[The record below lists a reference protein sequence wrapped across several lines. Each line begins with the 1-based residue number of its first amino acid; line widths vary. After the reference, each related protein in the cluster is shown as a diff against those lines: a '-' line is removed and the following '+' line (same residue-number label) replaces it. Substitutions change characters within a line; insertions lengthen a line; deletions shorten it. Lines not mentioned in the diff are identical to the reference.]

1 MANIDRAFID
11 QVLASTDIVELI
23 KEKVTLSKNGTN
35 YKGLCPFHNEKTP
48 SFNVS
53 SNKQF
58 YHCFGCGAS
67 GDAIKFLTEHDHLT
81 FIEALSKLAQAANIE
96 MPDSTKKNDKT
107 YNLFISNKKAA
118 DFYRKTL
125 KVSKDANDYLSK
137 RDISENMIEIFQIG
151 LARDRWDDLTKM
163 FAKEKL
169 VDNALEAGLLIKAN
183 NKVYDRFR
191 NRIMFPI
198 RNSTGNIVGFG
209 GRVFNKQDGAKYLNS
224 PETKL
229 FHKSYELYGL
239 YESKKN
245 INQEDNVL
253 IVEGYTDVIG
263 LHNSGIKNC
272 VATLGTAFTKFHF
285 KKIIRYTKNIIFCF
299 DGDSAGKS
307 AAWKAINNC
316 LPELKD
322 DVQLSLIF
330 LPEGTDPD
338 TFVKQKKDEFLTSI
352 ENAIPMSQFIIQSL
366 RTDLDI
372 SSVEGRTAFLLN
384 AKKIIDQMPEITYTN
399 ILKEEFEK
407 IGGNTINTLKKNN
420 VSKSQNEEKESN
432 IQADSFDIKEL
443 ALVNILLE
451 YPNLLDDDTY
461 ARYITN
467 NELTNIYDSA
477 VKEKSINPNFKAA
490 HIVNRFEGSHI
501 IHNIMTMKSNEK
513 SEDSARLTINE
524 ITSQL
529 EKNSN
534 EKTYFDLLNRYSNGD
549 NLSDDEREF
558 IKNFKK

>member
-23 KEKVTLSKNGTN
+23 KEKVALSKNGAN

-96 MPDSTKKNDKT
+96 MPDSTKKNDTT

-118 DFYRKTL
+118 DFYNKTL
-125 KVSKDANDYLSK
+125 KSTNDANAYLSK
-137 RDISENMIEIFQIG
+137 RDINQTMIETFQIG
-151 LARDRWDDLTKM
+151 LANDSWDDLTKI
-163 FAKEKL
+163 FIKDKIIE
-169 VDNALEAGLLIKAN
+169 NALEAGLLIKSN
-183 NKVYDRFR
+183 NKIYDRFR

-198 RNSTGNIVGFG
+198 RNSTGNIIGFG
-209 GRVFNKQDGAKYLNS
+209 GRIFNQQDGAKYLNS

-239 YESKKN
+239 YESKKS
-245 INQEDNVL
+245 ISQEDKVL

-285 KKIIRYTKNIIFCF
+285 KKIIRYTNNITFCF
-299 DGDSAGKS
+299 DGDVAGKS

-322 DVQLSLIF
+322 GVQLSLIF
-330 LPEGTDPD
+330 LPEGSDPD
-338 TFVKQKKDEFLTSI
+338 TFVKEEKDEFLNLI
-352 ENAIPMSQFIIQSL
+352 NNAMPLSQFIIQSL
-366 RTDLDI
+366 KSNLDI
-372 SSVEGRTAFLLN
+372 NSVEGRTSFLIN
-384 AKKIIDQMPEITYTN
+384 AKKIIDEMPDITYTT
-399 ILKEEFEK
+399 ILKKEFEN
-407 IGGNTINTLKKNN
+407 IGGNTIRKDIPPKVEAVN
-420 VSKSQNEEKESN
+420 KESS
-432 IQADSFDIKEL
+432 IQKDHFDIKEL
-443 ALVNILLE
+443 TLINILLE
-451 YPNLLDDDTY
+451 YPSLLEDSTY
-461 ARYITN
+461 AKYITN
-467 NELTNIYDSA
+467 SVLIDIYESA
-477 VKEKSINPNFKAA
+477 LKEKKMNQNFKAA
-490 HIVNRFEGSHI
+490 HIINRYTDDHI
-501 IHNIMTMKSNEK
+501 IHKIMTMESNEK

-524 ITSQL
+524 IASQL

-534 EKTYFDLLNRYSNGD
+534 EDIYFDLLNRYSNGD
-549 NLSDDEREF
+549 KLSDDERQF

>member
-23 KEKVTLSKNGTN
+23 KEKVALSKNGTN

-96 MPDSTKKNDKT
+96 MPDSTKKNDTT

-118 DFYRKTL
+118 DFYNKTL
-125 KVSKDANDYLSK
+125 KSNGDANAYLSK
-137 RDISENMIEIFQIG
+137 RDINQTMIETFQIG
-151 LARDRWDDLTKM
+151 LANDSWDDLTKI
-163 FAKEKL
+163 FTKDKIIE
-169 VDNALEAGLLIKAN
+169 NALEAGLLIKSN
-183 NKVYDRFR
+183 NKIYDRFR

-198 RNSTGNIVGFG
+198 RNSTGNIIGFG
-209 GRVFNKQDGAKYLNS
+209 GRIFNQQDGAKYLNS

-245 INQEDNVL
+245 INQEDKVL

-285 KKIIRYTKNIIFCF
+285 KKILRYTNNITFCF
-299 DGDSAGKS
+299 DGDVAGKS

-330 LPEGTDPD
+330 LPEGADPD
-338 TFVKQKKDEFLTSI
+338 TFVKEEKDAFLNLI
-352 ENAIPMSQFIIQSL
+352 KNATPLSQFIIQSL
-366 RTDLDI
+366 KANLNI
-372 SSVEGRTAFLLN
+372 SSVEGRTAFLIN
-384 AKKIIDQMPEITYTN
+384 AKKIIDQMPDITYTT
-399 ILKEEFEK
+399 ILKNEFEN
-407 IGGNTINTLKKNN
+407 IGGSAINKNIASRVEIAN
-420 VSKSQNEEKESN
+420 KESS
-432 IQADSFDIKEL
+432 IQTDGFDIKEL
-443 ALVNILLE
+443 TIINILLE
-451 YPNLLDDDTY
+451 YPNLLKDSTY
-461 ARYITN
+461 AKHITN
-467 NELTNIYDSA
+467 NILKDIYESA
-477 VKEKSINPNFKAA
+477 LQENKINPNFKAA
-490 HIVNRFEGSHI
+490 HIINQYADDHI
-501 IHNIMTMKSNEK
+501 IHEIMTMESNEQ
-513 SEDSARLTINE
+513 SEDSARSTINK
-524 ITSQL
+524 IVNQL

-534 EKTYFDLLNRYSNGD
+534 ENIYFDLLNRYSNGD
-549 NLSDDEREF
+549 QLSDSEREF

>member
-23 KEKVTLSKNGTN
+23 KEKVALSKNGAN

-81 FIEALSKLAQAANIE
+81 FIEALSRLAQAANIE
-96 MPDSTKKNDKT
+96 MPDSTKKNDTT

-118 DFYRKTL
+118 DFYNKTL
-125 KVSKDANDYLSK
+125 KSNNDANAYLSK
-137 RDISENMIEIFQIG
+137 RDINQTMIETFQIG
-151 LARDRWDDLTKM
+151 LANDSWDNLTKI
-163 FAKEKL
+163 FTKDKIIE
-169 VDNALEAGLLIKAN
+169 NALEAGLLIKSN
-183 NKVYDRFR
+183 DKIYDRFR

-198 RNSTGNIVGFG
+198 RNSTGNIIGFG
-209 GRVFNKQDGAKYLNS
+209 GRIFNQQDGAKYLNS

-239 YESKKN
+239 YESKKS
-245 INQEDNVL
+245 ISQEDKVL

-285 KKIIRYTKNIIFCF
+285 KKIIRYTNNITFCF
-299 DGDSAGKS
+299 DGDVAGKS

-322 DVQLSLIF
+322 GVQLSLIF

-338 TFVKQKKDEFLTSI
+338 TFVKEEKDEFLNLI
-352 ENAIPMSQFIIQSL
+352 NNAMPLSQFIIQSL
-366 RTDLDI
+366 KSNLDI
-372 SSVEGRTAFLLN
+372 NSVEGRTAFLIN
-384 AKKIIDQMPEITYTN
+384 AKKIIDEMPDITYTT
-399 ILKEEFEK
+399 ILKKEFEN
-407 IGGNTINTLKKNN
+407 IGGNTIRKDIAPKVEAVN
-420 VSKSQNEEKESN
+420 KESS
-432 IQADSFDIKEL
+432 IKKDHFDIKEL
-443 ALVNILLE
+443 TLINILLE
-451 YPNLLDDDTY
+451 YPSLLEDRTY
-461 ARYITN
+461 AKYIN
-467 NELTNIYDSA
+467 NSVLKDIYESA
-477 VKEKSINPNFKAA
+477 LKEKKMNQNFKAA
-490 HIVNRFEGSHI
+490 HIINRYTDDHI
-501 IHNIMTMKSNEK
+501 IHKIMAMESNEK
-513 SEDSARLTINE
+513 SEDSARLTVNE
-524 ITSQL
+524 IASQL

-534 EKTYFDLLNRYSNGD
+534 EDIYFDLLNRYSNGD
-549 NLSDDEREF
+549 KLSDDERQF

>member
-23 KEKVTLSKNGTN
+23 KEKVALSKNGTN

-96 MPDSTKKNDKT
+96 MPDSTKKNDTT

-118 DFYRKTL
+118 DFYNKTL
-125 KVSKDANDYLSK
+125 KSNNDANAYLSK
-137 RDISENMIEIFQIG
+137 RDINQTMIETFQIG
-151 LARDRWDDLTKM
+151 LANDSWDDLTKI
-163 FAKEKL
+163 FTKDKIIE
-169 VDNALEAGLLIKAN
+169 NALEAGLLIKSN
-183 NKVYDRFR
+183 NKIYDRFR

-198 RNSTGNIVGFG
+198 RNSTGNIIGFG
-209 GRVFNKQDGAKYLNS
+209 GRIFNQQDGAKYLNS

-239 YESKKN
+239 YESKKS
-245 INQEDNVL
+245 ISQEDKVL

-285 KKIIRYTKNIIFCF
+285 KKIIRYTNNITFCF
-299 DGDSAGKS
+299 DGDVAGKS

-322 DVQLSLIF
+322 GVQLSLIF
-330 LPEGTDPD
+330 LPEGSDPD
-338 TFVKQKKDEFLTSI
+338 TFVKEEKDEFLNLI
-352 ENAIPMSQFIIQSL
+352 NNAMPLSQFIIQSL
-366 RTDLDI
+366 KSNLDI
-372 SSVEGRTAFLLN
+372 NSVEGRTAFLIN
-384 AKKIIDQMPEITYTN
+384 AKKIIDEMPDITYTT
-399 ILKEEFEK
+399 ILKKEFEN
-407 IGGNTINTLKKNN
+407 IGGNTIRKDIAPKVEAVN
-420 VSKSQNEEKESN
+420 KESS
-432 IQADSFDIKEL
+432 IQKDHFDIKEL
-443 ALVNILLE
+443 TLINILLE
-451 YPNLLDDDTY
+451 YPSLLEDSTY
-461 ARYITN
+461 AKYITN
-467 NELTNIYDSA
+467 SVLIDIYESA
-477 VKEKSINPNFKAA
+477 LKEKKMNQNFKAA
-490 HIVNRFEGSHI
+490 HIINRYTDDHI
-501 IHNIMTMKSNEK
+501 IHKIMTMESNEK

-524 ITSQL
+524 IASQL

-534 EKTYFDLLNRYSNGD
+534 EDIYFDLLNRYSNGD
-549 NLSDDEREF
+549 KLSDDERQF

>member
-23 KEKVTLSKNGTN
+23 KEKVALSKNGAN

-96 MPDSTKKNDKT
+96 MPDSTKKNDTT

-118 DFYRKTL
+118 DFYNKTL
-125 KVSKDANDYLSK
+125 KSNNDANAYLSK
-137 RDISENMIEIFQIG
+137 RDINQTMIETFQIG
-151 LARDRWDDLTKM
+151 LANDSWDDLTKI
-163 FAKEKL
+163 FTKDKVIE
-169 VDNALEAGLLIKAN
+169 NALEAGLLIKSN
-183 NKVYDRFR
+183 NKIYDRFR

-198 RNSTGNIVGFG
+198 RNSTGNIIGFG
-209 GRVFNKQDGAKYLNS
+209 GRIFNQQDGAKYLNS

-239 YESKKN
+239 YESKKS
-245 INQEDNVL
+245 ISQEDKVL

-285 KKIIRYTKNIIFCF
+285 KKIIRYTNNITFCF
-299 DGDSAGKS
+299 DGDVAGKS

-322 DVQLSLIF
+322 GVQLSLIF
-330 LPEGTDPD
+330 LPEGSDPD
-338 TFVKQKKDEFLTSI
+338 TFVKEEKDEFLNLI
-352 ENAIPMSQFIIQSL
+352 NNAMPLSQFIIQSL
-366 RTDLDI
+366 KSNLDI
-372 SSVEGRTAFLLN
+372 NSVEGRTAFLIN
-384 AKKIIDQMPEITYTN
+384 AKKIIDEMPDITYTT
-399 ILKEEFEK
+399 ILKKELEN
-407 IGGNTINTLKKNN
+407 IGGNTIRKNLAPKIEVVN
-420 VSKSQNEEKESN
+420 KESS
-432 IQADSFDIKEL
+432 IQKDHFDIKEL
-443 ALVNILLE
+443 TLINILLE
-451 YPNLLDDDTY
+451 YPSLLEDRTY
-461 ARYITN
+461 AKYIN
-467 NELTNIYDSA
+467 NSVLKDIYESA
-477 VKEKSINPNFKAA
+477 LKEKKMNQNFKAA
-490 HIVNRFEGSHI
+490 HIINRYTDDHI
-501 IHNIMTMKSNEK
+501 IHKIMTMESNEK

-524 ITSQL
+524 IASQL

-534 EKTYFDLLNRYSNGD
+534 EDIYFDLLNRYSNGD
-549 NLSDDEREF
+549 KLSDDERQF

>member
-23 KEKVTLSKNGTN
+23 KEKVALSKNGTN

-96 MPDSTKKNDKT
+96 MPDSTKKNDTT

-118 DFYRKTL
+118 DFYSKTL
-125 KVSKDANDYLSK
+125 KSNNDANAYLSK
-137 RDISENMIEIFQIG
+137 RDINQTMIETFQIG
-151 LARDRWDDLTKM
+151 LANDSWDDLTKI
-163 FAKEKL
+163 FTKDKVIE
-169 VDNALEAGLLIKAN
+169 NALEAGLLIKSN
-183 NKVYDRFR
+183 NKIYDRFR

-198 RNSTGNIVGFG
+198 RNSTGNIIGFG
-209 GRVFNKQDGAKYLNS
+209 GRIFNQQDGAKYLNS

-239 YESKKN
+239 YESKKS
-245 INQEDNVL
+245 ISQEDKVL

-285 KKIIRYTKNIIFCF
+285 KKIIRYTNNITFCF
-299 DGDSAGKS
+299 DGDVAGKS

-322 DVQLSLIF
+322 GVQLSLIF
-330 LPEGTDPD
+330 LPEGSDPD
-338 TFVKQKKDEFLTSI
+338 TFVKEEKDEFLNLI
-352 ENAIPMSQFIIQSL
+352 NNAIPLSQFIIQSL
-366 RTDLDI
+366 KSNLDI
-372 SSVEGRTAFLLN
+372 NSVEGRTAFLIN
-384 AKKIIDQMPEITYTN
+384 AKKIIDEMPDITYTT
-399 ILKEEFEK
+399 ILKKEFEN
-407 IGGNTINTLKKNN
+407 IGGNTIRKNIAPKVKAVN
-420 VSKSQNEEKESN
+420 KESS
-432 IQADSFDIKEL
+432 IQKDHFDIKEL
-443 ALVNILLE
+443 TLINILLE
-451 YPNLLDDDTY
+451 YPSLLEDGTY
-461 ARYITN
+461 AKYITN
-467 NELTNIYDSA
+467 SELVDIYESA
-477 VKEKSINPNFKAA
+477 LKEKKMNQNFKAA
-490 HIVNRFEGSHI
+490 HIINRYTDDHI
-501 IHNIMTMKSNEK
+501 IHKIMTMESNEK

-524 ITSQL
+524 IASQL

-534 EKTYFDLLNRYSNGD
+534 EDIYFDLLNRYSNGD
-549 NLSDDEREF
+549 KLSDDERQF

>member
-23 KEKVTLSKNGTN
+23 KEKVALSKNGAN

-96 MPDSTKKNDKT
+96 MPDSTKKNDTT

-118 DFYRKTL
+118 DFYNKTL
-125 KVSKDANDYLSK
+125 KSNNDANAYLSK
-137 RDISENMIEIFQIG
+137 RDINQTMIETFQIG
-151 LARDRWDDLTKM
+151 LANDSWDDLTKI
-163 FAKEKL
+163 FTKDKVIE
-169 VDNALEAGLLIKAN
+169 NALEAGLLIKSN
-183 NKVYDRFR
+183 NKIYDRFR

-198 RNSTGNIVGFG
+198 RNSTGNIIGFG
-209 GRVFNKQDGAKYLNS
+209 GRIFNQQDGAKYLNS

-239 YESKKN
+239 YESKKS
-245 INQEDNVL
+245 ISQEDKVL

-285 KKIIRYTKNIIFCF
+285 KKIIRYTNNITFCF
-299 DGDSAGKS
+299 DGDVAGKS

-322 DVQLSLIF
+322 GVQLSLIF
-330 LPEGTDPD
+330 LPEGSDPD
-338 TFVKQKKDEFLTSI
+338 TFVKEEKDEFLNLI
-352 ENAIPMSQFIIQSL
+352 NNAMPLSQFIIQSL
-366 RTDLDI
+366 KSNLDI
-372 SSVEGRTAFLLN
+372 NSVEGRTAFLIN
-384 AKKIIDQMPEITYTN
+384 AKKIIDEMPDITYTT
-399 ILKEEFEK
+399 ILKKEFEN
-407 IGGNTINTLKKNN
+407 IGGNTIRKDIAPKVEAVN
-420 VSKSQNEEKESN
+420 KESG
-432 IQADSFDIKEL
+432 IQKDHFDIKEL
-443 ALVNILLE
+443 TLINILLE
-451 YPNLLDDDTY
+451 YPSLLEDRTY
-461 ARYITN
+461 AKYITN
-467 NELTNIYDSA
+467 SVLKDIYESA
-477 VKEKSINPNFKAA
+477 LKEKKINQNFKAA
-490 HIVNRFEGSHI
+490 HIINRYTDDHI
-501 IHNIMTMKSNEK
+501 IHKIMTMESNEK

-524 ITSQL
+524 IASQL

-534 EKTYFDLLNRYSNGD
+534 EDIYFDLLNRYSNGD
-549 NLSDDEREF
+549 RLSDDERQF

>member
-23 KEKVTLSKNGTN
+23 KEKVALSKNGAN

-96 MPDSTKKNDKT
+96 MPDSTKKNDIT

-118 DFYRKTL
+118 DFYNKTL
-125 KVSKDANDYLSK
+125 KSNNDANTYLSK
-137 RDISENMIEIFQIG
+137 RDINQTMIETFQIG
-151 LARDRWDDLTKM
+151 LANDSWDDLTKI
-163 FAKEKL
+163 FTKDKVIE
-169 VDNALEAGLLIKAN
+169 NALEAGLLIKSN
-183 NKVYDRFR
+183 NKIYDRFR

-198 RNSTGNIVGFG
+198 RNSTGNIIGFG
-209 GRVFNKQDGAKYLNS
+209 GRIFNQQDGAKYLNS

-239 YESKKN
+239 YESKKS
-245 INQEDNVL
+245 ISQEDKVL

-285 KKIIRYTKNIIFCF
+285 KKIIRYTNNITFCF
-299 DGDSAGKS
+299 DGDVAGKS

-322 DVQLSLIF
+322 GVQLSLIF
-330 LPEGTDPD
+330 LPEGSDPD
-338 TFVKQKKDEFLTSI
+338 TFVKEEKDEFLNLI
-352 ENAIPMSQFIIQSL
+352 NNAMPLSQFIIQSL
-366 RTDLDI
+366 KSNLDI
-372 SSVEGRTAFLLN
+372 NSVEGRTAFLIN
-384 AKKIIDQMPEITYTN
+384 AKKIIDEMPDITYTT
-399 ILKEEFEK
+399 ILKKEFEN
-407 IGGNTINTLKKNN
+407 IGGNTIRKDIAPKVEAVN
-420 VSKSQNEEKESN
+420 KESS
-432 IQADSFDIKEL
+432 IKKDHFDIKEL
-443 ALVNILLE
+443 TLINILLE
-451 YPNLLDDDTY
+451 YPSLLEDRTY
-461 ARYITN
+461 AKYIN
-467 NELTNIYDSA
+467 NSVLKDIYESA
-477 VKEKSINPNFKAA
+477 LKEKKMNQNFKAA
-490 HIVNRFEGSHI
+490 HIINRYTDDHI
-501 IHNIMTMKSNEK
+501 IHKIMTMESNEK

-524 ITSQL
+524 IASQL

-534 EKTYFDLLNRYSNGD
+534 EDIYFDLLNRYSNGD
-549 NLSDDEREF
+549 RLSDDERQF

>member
-23 KEKVTLSKNGTN
+23 KEKVALSKNGTN

-96 MPDSTKKNDKT
+96 MPDSTKKNDTT

-118 DFYRKTL
+118 DFYNKTL
-125 KVSKDANDYLSK
+125 KSNNDANAYLSK
-137 RDISENMIEIFQIG
+137 RDINQTMIETFQIG
-151 LARDRWDDLTKM
+151 LANDSWDDLTKI
-163 FAKEKL
+163 FTKDKVIE
-169 VDNALEAGLLIKAN
+169 NALEAGLLIKSN
-183 NKVYDRFR
+183 NKIYDRFR

-198 RNSTGNIVGFG
+198 RNSTGNIIGFG
-209 GRVFNKQDGAKYLNS
+209 GRIFNQQDGAKYLNS

-239 YESKKN
+239 YESKKS
-245 INQEDNVL
+245 ISQEDKVL

-285 KKIIRYTKNIIFCF
+285 KKIIRYTNNITFCF
-299 DGDSAGKS
+299 DGDVAGKS

-322 DVQLSLIF
+322 GVQLSLIF

-338 TFVKQKKDEFLTSI
+338 TFVKEEKDEFLNLI
-352 ENAIPMSQFIIQSL
+352 NNAMPLSQFIIQSL
-366 RTDLDI
+366 KSNLDI
-372 SSVEGRTAFLLN
+372 NSVEGRTAFLIN
-384 AKKIIDQMPEITYTN
+384 AKKIIDEMPDITYTT
-399 ILKEEFEK
+399 ILKKEFEN
-407 IGGNTINTLKKNN
+407 IGGNTIRKDIAPKVEAVN
-420 VSKSQNEEKESN
+420 KESS
-432 IQADSFDIKEL
+432 IQKDHFDIKEL
-443 ALVNILLE
+443 TLINILLE
-451 YPNLLDDDTY
+451 YPSLLEDSTY
-461 ARYITN
+461 AKYITN
-467 NELTNIYDSA
+467 SVLIDIYESA
-477 VKEKSINPNFKAA
+477 LKEKKMNQNFKAA
-490 HIVNRFEGSHI
+490 HIINRYTDDHI
-501 IHNIMTMKSNEK
+501 IHKIMTMESNEK

-524 ITSQL
+524 IASQL

-534 EKTYFDLLNRYSNGD
+534 EDIYFDLLNRYSNGD
-549 NLSDDEREF
+549 KLSDDERQF

>member
-1 MANIDRAFID
+1 MANIDRVFID

-23 KEKVTLSKNGTN
+23 KEKVALSKNGAN

-96 MPDSTKKNDKT
+96 MPDSTKKNDTT

-118 DFYRKTL
+118 DFYNKTL
-125 KVSKDANDYLSK
+125 KLNNVANAYLSK
-137 RDISENMIEIFQIG
+137 RDINQTMIETFQIG
-151 LARDRWDDLTKM
+151 LANDSWDDLTKI
-163 FAKEKL
+163 FTKDKVIE
-169 VDNALEAGLLIKAN
+169 NALEAGLLIKSN
-183 NKVYDRFR
+183 NKIYDRFR

-198 RNSTGNIVGFG
+198 RNSTGNIIGFG
-209 GRVFNKQDGAKYLNS
+209 GRIFNQQDGAKYLNS

-239 YESKKN
+239 YESKKS
-245 INQEDNVL
+245 ISQEDKVL

-285 KKIIRYTKNIIFCF
+285 KKIVRYTNNITFCF
-299 DGDSAGKS
+299 DGDVAGKS

-322 DVQLSLIF
+322 GVQLSLIF
-330 LPEGTDPD
+330 LPEGSDPD
-338 TFVKQKKDEFLTSI
+338 TFVKEEKDEFLNLI
-352 ENAIPMSQFIIQSL
+352 NNAMPLSQFIIQSL
-366 RTDLDI
+366 KSNLDI
-372 SSVEGRTAFLLN
+372 NSVEGRTAFLIN
-384 AKKIIDQMPEITYTN
+384 AKKIIDEMPDITYTT
-399 ILKEEFEK
+399 ILKKEFEN
-407 IGGNTINTLKKNN
+407 IGGNTIRKDIAPKVEAVN
-420 VSKSQNEEKESN
+420 KESG
-432 IQADSFDIKEL
+432 IQKDHFDIKEL
-443 ALVNILLE
+443 TLINILLE
-451 YPNLLDDDTY
+451 YPSLLEDRTY
-461 ARYITN
+461 AKYITN
-467 NELTNIYDSA
+467 SVLKDIYESA
-477 VKEKSINPNFKAA
+477 LKEKKINQNFKAA
-490 HIVNRFEGSHI
+490 HIINRYTDDHI
-501 IHNIMTMKSNEK
+501 IHKIMTMESNEK

-524 ITSQL
+524 IASQL

-534 EKTYFDLLNRYSNGD
+534 EDIYFDLLNRYSNGD
-549 NLSDDEREF
+549 KLSDDERQF

>member
-23 KEKVTLSKNGTN
+23 KEKVALSKNGAN

-81 FIEALSKLAQAANIE
+81 FIEALSRLAQAANIE
-96 MPDSTKKNDKT
+96 MPDSTKKNDTT

-118 DFYRKTL
+118 DFYNKTL
-125 KVSKDANDYLSK
+125 KLNNVANAYLSK
-137 RDISENMIEIFQIG
+137 RDINQTMIETFQIG
-151 LARDRWDDLTKM
+151 LANDSWDDLTKI
-163 FAKEKL
+163 FTKDKVIE
-169 VDNALEAGLLIKAN
+169 NALEAGLLIKSN
-183 NKVYDRFR
+183 NKIYDRFR

-198 RNSTGNIVGFG
+198 RNSTGNIIGFG
-209 GRVFNKQDGAKYLNS
+209 GRIFNQQDGAKYLNS

-239 YESKKN
+239 YESKKS
-245 INQEDNVL
+245 ISQEDKVL

-285 KKIIRYTKNIIFCF
+285 TKIMRYTNNITFCF
-299 DGDSAGKS
+299 DGDVAGKS

-322 DVQLSLIF
+322 GVQLSLIF
-330 LPEGTDPD
+330 LPEGSDPD
-338 TFVKQKKDEFLTSI
+338 TFVKEEKDEFLNLI
-352 ENAIPMSQFIIQSL
+352 NNAMPLSQFIIQSL
-366 RTDLDI
+366 KSNLDI
-372 SSVEGRTAFLLN
+372 NSVEGRTAFLIN
-384 AKKIIDQMPEITYTN
+384 AKKIIDEMPDITYTT
-399 ILKEEFEK
+399 ILKKEFEN
-407 IGGNTINTLKKNN
+407 IGGNTIRKDIAPKVEAVN
-420 VSKSQNEEKESN
+420 KESG
-432 IQADSFDIKEL
+432 IQKDHFDIKEL
-443 ALVNILLE
+443 TLINILLE
-451 YPNLLDDDTY
+451 YPSLLEDRTY
-461 ARYITN
+461 AKYITN
-467 NELTNIYDSA
+467 SVLKDIYESA
-477 VKEKSINPNFKAA
+477 LKEKKINQNFKAA
-490 HIVNRFEGSHI
+490 HIINRYTDDHI
-501 IHNIMTMKSNEK
+501 IHKIMTMESNEK

-524 ITSQL
+524 IASQL

-534 EKTYFDLLNRYSNGD
+534 EDIYFDLLNRYSNGD
-549 NLSDDEREF
+549 KLSDDERQF

>member
-23 KEKVTLSKNGTN
+23 KEKVALSKNGAN

-96 MPDSTKKNDKT
+96 MPDSTKKNDTT

-118 DFYRKTL
+118 DFYNKTL
-125 KVSKDANDYLSK
+125 KSNNDANAYLSK
-137 RDISENMIEIFQIG
+137 RDINQTMIETFQIG
-151 LARDRWDDLTKM
+151 LANDSWDDLTKI
-163 FAKEKL
+163 FTKDKVIE
-169 VDNALEAGLLIKAN
+169 NALEAGLLIKSN
-183 NKVYDRFR
+183 NKIYDRFR

-198 RNSTGNIVGFG
+198 RNSTGNIIGFG
-209 GRVFNKQDGAKYLNS
+209 GRIFNQQDGAKYLNS

-239 YESKKN
+239 YESKKS
-245 INQEDNVL
+245 ISQEDKVL

-285 KKIIRYTKNIIFCF
+285 KKIIRYTNNITFCF
-299 DGDSAGKS
+299 DGDVAGKS

-322 DVQLSLIF
+322 GVQLSLIF
-330 LPEGTDPD
+330 LPEGSDPD
-338 TFVKQKKDEFLTSI
+338 TFVKEEKDEFLNLI
-352 ENAIPMSQFIIQSL
+352 NNAMPLSQFIIQSL
-366 RTDLDI
+366 KSNLDI
-372 SSVEGRTAFLLN
+372 NSVEGRTAFLIN
-384 AKKIIDQMPEITYTN
+384 AKKIIDEMPDITYTT
-399 ILKEEFEK
+399 ILKKEFEN
-407 IGGNTINTLKKNN
+407 IGGNTIRKDIAPKVEAVN
-420 VSKSQNEEKESN
+420 KESS
-432 IQADSFDIKEL
+432 IQKDHFDIKEL
-443 ALVNILLE
+443 TLINILLE
-451 YPNLLDDDTY
+451 YPSLLEDRTY
-461 ARYITN
+461 AKYITN
-467 NELTNIYDSA
+467 SVLKDIYESA
-477 VKEKSINPNFKAA
+477 LKEKKMNQNFKAA
-490 HIVNRFEGSHI
+490 HIINRYTDDHI
-501 IHNIMTMKSNEK
+501 IHKIMAMESNEK
-513 SEDSARLTINE
+513 SEDSARLTVNE
-524 ITSQL
+524 IASQL

-534 EKTYFDLLNRYSNGD
+534 EDIYFDLLNRYSNGD
-549 NLSDDEREF
+549 KLSDDERQF

>member
-23 KEKVTLSKNGTN
+23 KEKVALSKNGAN

-96 MPDSTKKNDKT
+96 MPDSTKKNDTT

-118 DFYRKTL
+118 DFYNKTL
-125 KVSKDANDYLSK
+125 KLNNVANAYLSK
-137 RDISENMIEIFQIG
+137 RDINQTMIETFQIG
-151 LARDRWDDLTKM
+151 LANDSWDDLTKI
-163 FAKEKL
+163 FTKDEIIE
-169 VDNALEAGLLIKAN
+169 NALEAGLLIKSN
-183 NKVYDRFR
+183 NKIYDRFR

-198 RNSTGNIVGFG
+198 RNSTGNIIGFG
-209 GRVFNKQDGAKYLNS
+209 GRIFNQQDGAKYLNS

-239 YESKKN
+239 YESKKS
-245 INQEDNVL
+245 ISQEDKVL

-285 KKIIRYTKNIIFCF
+285 KKIVRYTNNITFCF
-299 DGDSAGKS
+299 DGDVAGKS

-322 DVQLSLIF
+322 GVQLSLIF
-330 LPEGTDPD
+330 LPEGSDPD
-338 TFVKQKKDEFLTSI
+338 TFVKEEKDEFLNLI
-352 ENAIPMSQFIIQSL
+352 NNAMPLSQFIIQSL
-366 RTDLDI
+366 KSNLDI
-372 SSVEGRTAFLLN
+372 NSVEGRTAFLIN
-384 AKKIIDQMPEITYTN
+384 AKKIIDEMPDITYTT
-399 ILKEEFEK
+399 ILKKEFEN
-407 IGGNTINTLKKNN
+407 IGGNTIRKDIAPKVEAVN
-420 VSKSQNEEKESN
+420 KESSF
-432 IQADSFDIKEL
+432 QKDHFDIKEL
-443 ALVNILLE
+443 TLINILLE
-451 YPNLLDDDTY
+451 YPSLLEDSTY
-461 ARYITN
+461 AKYITN
-467 NELTNIYDSA
+467 SVLIDIYESA
-477 VKEKSINPNFKAA
+477 LKEKKMNQNFKAA
-490 HIVNRFEGSHI
+490 HIINRYTDDHI
-501 IHNIMTMKSNEK
+501 IHKIMTMESNEK

-524 ITSQL
+524 IASQL

-534 EKTYFDLLNRYSNGD
+534 EDIYFDLLNRYSNGD
-549 NLSDDEREF
+549 KLSDDERQF

>member
-23 KEKVTLSKNGTN
+23 KEKVALSKNGTN

-96 MPDSTKKNDKT
+96 MPDSTKKNDTT

-118 DFYRKTL
+118 DFYNKTL
-125 KVSKDANDYLSK
+125 KSNNDANAYLSK
-137 RDISENMIEIFQIG
+137 RDINQTMIETFQIG
-151 LARDRWDDLTKM
+151 LANDSWDDLTKI
-163 FAKEKL
+163 FTKDKVIE
-169 VDNALEAGLLIKAN
+169 NALEAGLLIKSN
-183 NKVYDRFR
+183 NKIYDRFR

-198 RNSTGNIVGFG
+198 RNSTGNIIGFG
-209 GRVFNKQDGAKYLNS
+209 GRIFNQQDGAKYLNS

-239 YESKKN
+239 YESKKS
-245 INQEDNVL
+245 ISQEDKVL

-285 KKIIRYTKNIIFCF
+285 KKIIRYTNNITFCF
-299 DGDSAGKS
+299 DGDVAGKS

-322 DVQLSLIF
+322 GVQLSLIF
-330 LPEGTDPD
+330 LPEGSDPD
-338 TFVKQKKDEFLTSI
+338 TFVKEEKDEFLNLI
-352 ENAIPMSQFIIQSL
+352 NNAMPLSQFIIQSL
-366 RTDLDI
+366 KSNLDI
-372 SSVEGRTAFLLN
+372 NSVEGRTTFLIN
-384 AKKIIDQMPEITYTN
+384 AKKIIDEMPDITYTT
-399 ILKEEFEK
+399 ILKKEFEN
-407 IGGNTINTLKKNN
+407 IGGNTIRKDIAPKVEAVN
-420 VSKSQNEEKESN
+420 KESS
-432 IQADSFDIKEL
+432 IQKDHFDIKEL
-443 ALVNILLE
+443 TLINILLE
-451 YPNLLDDDTY
+451 YPSLLEDSTY
-461 ARYITN
+461 AKYITN
-467 NELTNIYDSA
+467 SVLIDIYESA
-477 VKEKSINPNFKAA
+477 LKEKKMNQNFKAA
-490 HIVNRFEGSHI
+490 HIINRYTDDHI
-501 IHNIMTMKSNEK
+501 IHKIMTMESNEK

-524 ITSQL
+524 IASQL

-534 EKTYFDLLNRYSNGD
+534 EDIYFDLLNRYSNGD
-549 NLSDDEREF
+549 KLSDDERQF

>member
-1 MANIDRAFID
+1 MANIDRVFID

-23 KEKVTLSKNGTN
+23 KEKVSLSKNGTN

-96 MPDSTKKNDKT
+96 MPDSTKKNDTT

-118 DFYRKTL
+118 DFYNKTL
-125 KVSKDANDYLSK
+125 KSNNDANAYLSK
-137 RDISENMIEIFQIG
+137 RDINQTMIETFQIG
-151 LARDRWDDLTKM
+151 LANDSWDDLTKI
-163 FAKEKL
+163 FTKEKIIE
-169 VDNALEAGLLIKAN
+169 NALEAGLLIKSN
-183 NKVYDRFR
+183 NKIYDRFR

-198 RNSTGNIVGFG
+198 RNSTGNIIGFG
-209 GRVFNKQDGAKYLNS
+209 GRIFNQQDGAKYLNS

-239 YESKKN
+239 YESKKS
-245 INQEDNVL
+245 ISQEDKVL

-285 KKIIRYTKNIIFCF
+285 KKIVRYTNNITFCF
-299 DGDSAGKS
+299 DGDVAGKS

-322 DVQLSLIF
+322 GVQLSLIF
-330 LPEGTDPD
+330 LPEGSDPD
-338 TFVKQKKDEFLTSI
+338 TFVKEEKDEFLNLI
-352 ENAIPMSQFIIQSL
+352 NNAMPLSQFIIQSL
-366 RTDLDI
+366 KSNLDI
-372 SSVEGRTAFLLN
+372 NSVEGRTAFLIN
-384 AKKIIDQMPEITYTN
+384 AKKIIDDMPDITYTT
-399 ILKEEFEK
+399 ILKKEFEN
-407 IGGNTINTLKKNN
+407 IGGNTIRKDIAPKVEAVN
-420 VSKSQNEEKESN
+420 KESG
-432 IQADSFDIKEL
+432 IQKDHFDIKEL
-443 ALVNILLE
+443 TLINILLE
-451 YPNLLDDDTY
+451 YPSLLEDRTY
-461 ARYITN
+461 AKYITN
-467 NELTNIYDSA
+467 SVLKDIYESA
-477 VKEKSINPNFKAA
+477 LKEKKINQNFKAA
-490 HIVNRFEGSHI
+490 HIINRYTDDHI
-501 IHNIMTMKSNEK
+501 IHKIMTMESNEK

-524 ITSQL
+524 IASQL

-534 EKTYFDLLNRYSNGD
+534 EDIYFDLLNRYSNGD
-549 NLSDDEREF
+549 KLSDDERQF

>member
-23 KEKVTLSKNGTN
+23 KEKVALSKNGAN

-96 MPDSTKKNDKT
+96 MPDSTKKNDTT

-118 DFYRKTL
+118 DFYNKTL
-125 KVSKDANDYLSK
+125 KLNNVANAYLSK
-137 RDISENMIEIFQIG
+137 RDINQTMIETFQIG
-151 LARDRWDDLTKM
+151 LANDSWDDLTKI
-163 FAKEKL
+163 FTKDKVIE
-169 VDNALEAGLLIKAN
+169 NALEAGLLIKSN
-183 NKVYDRFR
+183 NKIYDRFR

-198 RNSTGNIVGFG
+198 RNSTGNIIGFG
-209 GRVFNKQDGAKYLNS
+209 GRIFNQQDGAKYLNS

-239 YESKKN
+239 YESKKS
-245 INQEDNVL
+245 ISQEDKVL

-285 KKIIRYTKNIIFCF
+285 KKIIRYTNNITFCF
-299 DGDSAGKS
+299 DGDVAGKS

-322 DVQLSLIF
+322 GVQLSLIF
-330 LPEGTDPD
+330 LPEGSDPD
-338 TFVKQKKDEFLTSI
+338 TFVKEEKDEFLNLI
-352 ENAIPMSQFIIQSL
+352 NNAMPLSQFIIQSL
-366 RTDLDI
+366 KSNLDI
-372 SSVEGRTAFLLN
+372 NSVEGRTAFLIN
-384 AKKIIDQMPEITYTN
+384 AKKIIDEMPDITYTT
-399 ILKEEFEK
+399 ILKKEFEN
-407 IGGNTINTLKKNN
+407 IGGNTIRKDIAPKVEAVN
-420 VSKSQNEEKESN
+420 KESS
-432 IQADSFDIKEL
+432 IQKDHFDIKEL
-443 ALVNILLE
+443 TLINILLE
-451 YPNLLDDDTY
+451 YPSLLEDSTY
-461 ARYITN
+461 AKYITN
-467 NELTNIYDSA
+467 SVLIDIYESA
-477 VKEKSINPNFKAA
+477 LKEKKMNQNFKAA
-490 HIVNRFEGSHI
+490 HIINRYTDDHI
-501 IHNIMTMKSNEK
+501 IHKIMTMESNEK

-524 ITSQL
+524 IASQL

-534 EKTYFDLLNRYSNGD
+534 EDIYFDLLNRYSNGD
-549 NLSDDEREF
+549 KLSDDERQF

>member
-23 KEKVTLSKNGTN
+23 KEKVSLSKNGTN

-81 FIEALSKLAQAANIE
+81 FIEALSRLAQAANIE
-96 MPDSTKKNDKT
+96 MPDSTKKNDTT
-107 YNLFISNKKAA
+107 YNLFRTNKNAA
-118 DFYRKTL
+118 DFYNKTL
-125 KVSKDANDYLSK
+125 KSNNDANAYLSK
-137 RDISENMIEIFQIG
+137 RDINQTMIETFQIG
-151 LARDRWDDLTKM
+151 LANDSWDDLTKI
-163 FAKEKL
+163 FTKDKVIE
-169 VDNALEAGLLIKAN
+169 NALEAGLLIKSN
-183 NKVYDRFR
+183 NKIYDRFR

-198 RNSTGNIVGFG
+198 RNSTGNIIGFG
-209 GRVFNKQDGAKYLNS
+209 GRIFNQQDGAKYLNS

-239 YESKKN
+239 YESKKS
-245 INQEDNVL
+245 ISQEDKVL

-285 KKIIRYTKNIIFCF
+285 KKIIRYTNNITFCF
-299 DGDSAGKS
+299 DGDVAGKS

-322 DVQLSLIF
+322 GVQLSLIF
-330 LPEGTDPD
+330 LPEGSDPD
-338 TFVKQKKDEFLTSI
+338 TFVKEEKDEFLNLI
-352 ENAIPMSQFIIQSL
+352 NNAMPLSQFIIQSL
-366 RTDLDI
+366 KSNLDI
-372 SSVEGRTAFLLN
+372 NSVEGRTAFLIN
-384 AKKIIDQMPEITYTN
+384 AKKIIDEMPDITYTT
-399 ILKEEFEK
+399 ILKKEFEN
-407 IGGNTINTLKKNN
+407 IGGNTIRKDIAPKVEAVN
-420 VSKSQNEEKESN
+420 KESG
-432 IQADSFDIKEL
+432 IQKDHFDIKEL
-443 ALVNILLE
+443 TLINILLE
-451 YPNLLDDDTY
+451 YPSLLEDRTY
-461 ARYITN
+461 AKYITN
-467 NELTNIYDSA
+467 SVLKDIYESA
-477 VKEKSINPNFKAA
+477 LKEKKMNQNFKAA
-490 HIVNRFEGSHI
+490 HIINRYTDDHI
-501 IHNIMTMKSNEK
+501 IHKIMTMESNEK

-524 ITSQL
+524 IASQL

-534 EKTYFDLLNRYSNGD
+534 EDIYFDLLNRYSNGD
-549 NLSDDEREF
+549 KLSDDERQF

>member
-23 KEKVTLSKNGTN
+23 KEKVALSKNGAN

-96 MPDSTKKNDKT
+96 MPDSTKKNDTT

-118 DFYRKTL
+118 DFYNKTL
-125 KVSKDANDYLSK
+125 KSNNNANTYLSK
-137 RDISENMIEIFQIG
+137 RDINQAMIETFQIG
-151 LARDRWDDLTKM
+151 LANDSWDDLTKI
-163 FAKEKL
+163 FTKDKIIE
-169 VDNALEAGLLIKAN
+169 NALEAGLLIKSN
-183 NKVYDRFR
+183 NKIYDRFR

-198 RNSTGNIVGFG
+198 RNSTGNIIGFG
-209 GRVFNKQDGAKYLNS
+209 GRIFNQQDGAKYLNS

-239 YESKKN
+239 YESKKS
-245 INQEDNVL
+245 ISQEDKVL

-285 KKIIRYTKNIIFCF
+285 KKIIRYTNNITFCF
-299 DGDSAGKS
+299 DGDVAGKS

-322 DVQLSLIF
+322 GVQLSLIF
-330 LPEGTDPD
+330 LPEGSDPD
-338 TFVKQKKDEFLTSI
+338 TFVKEEKDEFLNLI
-352 ENAIPMSQFIIQSL
+352 NNAMPLSQFIIQSL
-366 RTDLDI
+366 KTNLDI
-372 SSVEGRTAFLLN
+372 NSVEGRTAFLIN
-384 AKKIIDQMPEITYTN
+384 AKKIIDEMPDITYTT
-399 ILKEEFEK
+399 ILQKEFEN
-407 IGGNTINTLKKNN
+407 IGGNIIRKDIAPKVEAVN
-420 VSKSQNEEKESN
+420 KESS
-432 IQADSFDIKEL
+432 IKKDHFDIKEL
-443 ALVNILLE
+443 TLINILLE
-451 YPNLLDDDTY
+451 YPNLLEDSAY
-461 ARYITN
+461 AKYITN
-467 NELTNIYDSA
+467 SVLIDIYESA
-477 VKEKSINPNFKAA
+477 LKEKKMNQNFKAA
-490 HIVNRFEGSHI
+490 HIINRYTDDHI
-501 IHNIMTMKSNEK
+501 IHKIMTMESNEK

-524 ITSQL
+524 IASQL

-534 EKTYFDLLNRYSNGD
+534 EDIYFDLLNRYSNGD
-549 NLSDDEREF
+549 KLSDDERQF

>member
-23 KEKVTLSKNGTN
+23 KEKVALSKNGAN

-81 FIEALSKLAQAANIE
+81 FIEALSRLAQAANIE
-96 MPDSTKKNDKT
+96 MPDSTKKNDTT

-118 DFYRKTL
+118 DFYNKTL
-125 KVSKDANDYLSK
+125 RSNNDANAYLSK
-137 RDISENMIEIFQIG
+137 RDINQTMIETFQIG
-151 LARDRWDDLTKM
+151 LANDSWDDLTKI
-163 FAKEKL
+163 FTKDKVIE
-169 VDNALEAGLLIKAN
+169 NALEAGLLIKSN
-183 NKVYDRFR
+183 NKIYDRFR

-198 RNSTGNIVGFG
+198 RNSTGNIIGFG
-209 GRVFNKQDGAKYLNS
+209 GRIFNQQDGAKYLNS

-239 YESKKN
+239 YESKKS
-245 INQEDNVL
+245 ISQEDKVL

-285 KKIIRYTKNIIFCF
+285 KKIIRYTNNITFCF
-299 DGDSAGKS
+299 DGDVAGKS

-322 DVQLSLIF
+322 GVQLSLIF
-330 LPEGTDPD
+330 LPEGSDPD
-338 TFVKQKKDEFLTSI
+338 TFVKEEKDEFLNLI
-352 ENAIPMSQFIIQSL
+352 NNAMPLSQFIIQSL
-366 RTDLDI
+366 KSNLDI
-372 SSVEGRTAFLLN
+372 NSVEGRTAFLIN
-384 AKKIIDQMPEITYTN
+384 AKKIIDEMPDITYTT
-399 ILKEEFEK
+399 ILKKEFEN
-407 IGGNTINTLKKNN
+407 IGGNTIRKDIAPKVEAVN
-420 VSKSQNEEKESN
+420 KESG
-432 IQADSFDIKEL
+432 IQKDHFDIKEL
-443 ALVNILLE
+443 TLINILLE
-451 YPNLLDDDTY
+451 YPSLLEDSTY
-461 ARYITN
+461 AKYITN
-467 NELTNIYDSA
+467 SVLIDIYESA
-477 VKEKSINPNFKAA
+477 LKEKKMNQNFKAA
-490 HIVNRFEGSHI
+490 HIINRYTDDHI
-501 IHNIMTMKSNEK
+501 IHKIMAMESNEK
-513 SEDSARLTINE
+513 SEDSARLTVNE
-524 ITSQL
+524 IASQL

-534 EKTYFDLLNRYSNGD
+534 EDIYFDLLNRYSNGD
-549 NLSDDEREF
+549 RLSDDERQF

>member
-23 KEKVTLSKNGTN
+23 KEKVALSKNGAN

-96 MPDSTKKNDKT
+96 MPDSTKKNDTT

-118 DFYRKTL
+118 DFYNKTL
-125 KVSKDANDYLSK
+125 KSNNDANAYLSK
-137 RDISENMIEIFQIG
+137 RDINQTMIETFQIG
-151 LARDRWDDLTKM
+151 LANDSWDDLTKI
-163 FAKEKL
+163 FTKDKVIE
-169 VDNALEAGLLIKAN
+169 NALEAGLLIKSN
-183 NKVYDRFR
+183 NKIYDRFR

-198 RNSTGNIVGFG
+198 RNSTGNIIGFG
-209 GRVFNKQDGAKYLNS
+209 GRIFNQQDGAKYLNS

-239 YESKKN
+239 YESKKS
-245 INQEDNVL
+245 ISQEDKVL

-285 KKIIRYTKNIIFCF
+285 KKIIRYTNNITFCF
-299 DGDSAGKS
+299 DGDVAGKS

-322 DVQLSLIF
+322 GVQLSLIF
-330 LPEGTDPD
+330 LPEGSDPD
-338 TFVKQKKDEFLTSI
+338 TFVKEEKDEFLNLI
-352 ENAIPMSQFIIQSL
+352 NNAMPLSQFIIQSL
-366 RTDLDI
+366 KSNLDI
-372 SSVEGRTAFLLN
+372 NSVEGRTAFLIN
-384 AKKIIDQMPEITYTN
+384 AKKIIDEMPDITYTT
-399 ILKEEFEK
+399 ILKKEFEN
-407 IGGNTINTLKKNN
+407 IGGNTIRKDIAPKVEAVN
-420 VSKSQNEEKESN
+420 KESS
-432 IQADSFDIKEL
+432 IQKDHFDIKEL
-443 ALVNILLE
+443 TLINILLE
-451 YPNLLDDDTY
+451 YPSLLEDRTY
-461 ARYITN
+461 AKYITN
-467 NELTNIYDSA
+467 SVLKDIYESA
-477 VKEKSINPNFKAA
+477 LKEKKMNQNFKAA
-490 HIVNRFEGSHI
+490 HIINRYTDDHI
-501 IHNIMTMKSNEK
+501 IHKIMTMESNEK

-524 ITSQL
+524 IASQL

-534 EKTYFDLLNRYSNGD
+534 EDIYFDLLNRYSNGD
-549 NLSDDEREF
+549 KLSDDERQF

>member
-23 KEKVTLSKNGTN
+23 KEKVALSKNGTN

-96 MPDSTKKNDKT
+96 MPDSTKKNDTT

-118 DFYRKTL
+118 DFYNKTL
-125 KVSKDANDYLSK
+125 KSNNDANAYLSK
-137 RDISENMIEIFQIG
+137 RDINQTMIETFQIG
-151 LARDRWDDLTKM
+151 LANDSWDDLTKI
-163 FAKEKL
+163 FTKEKIIE
-169 VDNALEAGLLIKAN
+169 NALEAGLLIKSN
-183 NKVYDRFR
+183 NKIYDRFR

-198 RNSTGNIVGFG
+198 RNSTGNIIGFG
-209 GRVFNKQDGAKYLNS
+209 GRIFNQQDGAKYLNS

-239 YESKKN
+239 YESKKS
-245 INQEDNVL
+245 ISQEDKVL

-285 KKIIRYTKNIIFCF
+285 KKIIRYTNNITFCF
-299 DGDSAGKS
+299 DGDVAGKS

-322 DVQLSLIF
+322 GVQLSLIF
-330 LPEGTDPD
+330 LPEGSDPD
-338 TFVKQKKDEFLTSI
+338 TFVKEEKDEFLNLI
-352 ENAIPMSQFIIQSL
+352 NNAMPLSQFIIQSL
-366 RTDLDI
+366 KSNLDI
-372 SSVEGRTAFLLN
+372 NSVEGRTAFLIN
-384 AKKIIDQMPEITYTN
+384 AKKIIDEMPDITYTT
-399 ILKEEFEK
+399 ILKKEFEN
-407 IGGNTINTLKKNN
+407 IGGNTIRKDIAPKVEAVN
-420 VSKSQNEEKESN
+420 KESS
-432 IQADSFDIKEL
+432 IQKDHFDIKEL
-443 ALVNILLE
+443 TLINILLE
-451 YPNLLDDDTY
+451 YPSLLEDSTY
-461 ARYITN
+461 AKYITN
-467 NELTNIYDSA
+467 SVLIDIYESA
-477 VKEKSINPNFKAA
+477 LKEKKMNQNFKAA
-490 HIVNRFEGSHI
+490 HIINRYTDDHI
-501 IHNIMTMKSNEK
+501 IHKIMTMESNEK

-524 ITSQL
+524 IASQL

-534 EKTYFDLLNRYSNGD
+534 EDIYFDLLNRYSNGD
-549 NLSDDEREF
+549 KLSDDERQF

>member
-23 KEKVTLSKNGTN
+23 KEKVALSKNGTN

-96 MPDSTKKNDKT
+96 MPDSTKKNDTT

-118 DFYRKTL
+118 DFYNKTL
-125 KVSKDANDYLSK
+125 KSNNDANAYLSK
-137 RDISENMIEIFQIG
+137 RDINQTMIETFQIG
-151 LARDRWDDLTKM
+151 LANDSWDDLTKI
-163 FAKEKL
+163 FTKDKVIE
-169 VDNALEAGLLIKAN
+169 NALEAGLIIKSN
-183 NKVYDRFR
+183 NKIYDRFR
-191 NRIMFPI
+191 NRIIFPI
-198 RNSTGNIVGFG
+198 RNSTGNIIGFG
-209 GRVFNKQDGAKYLNS
+209 GRIFNQQDGAKYLNS

-239 YESKKN
+239 YESKKS
-245 INQEDNVL
+245 ISQEDKVL

-285 KKIIRYTKNIIFCF
+285 KKIIRYTNNITFCF
-299 DGDSAGKS
+299 DGDVAGKS

-322 DVQLSLIF
+322 GVQLSLIF
-330 LPEGTDPD
+330 LPEGSDPD
-338 TFVKQKKDEFLTSI
+338 TFVKEEKDEFLNLI
-352 ENAIPMSQFIIQSL
+352 NNAIPLSQFIIQSL
-366 RTDLDI
+366 KSNLDI
-372 SSVEGRTAFLLN
+372 NSVEGRTAFLIN
-384 AKKIIDQMPEITYTN
+384 AKKIIDEMPDITYTT
-399 ILKEEFEK
+399 ILKKEFEN
-407 IGGNTINTLKKNN
+407 IGGNTIRKDIAPKVEAVN
-420 VSKSQNEEKESN
+420 KENS
-432 IQADSFDIKEL
+432 IQKDHFDIKEL
-443 ALVNILLE
+443 TLINILLE
-451 YPNLLDDDTY
+451 YPSLLEDSTY
-461 ARYITN
+461 AKYITN
-467 NELTNIYDSA
+467 SVLIDIYESA
-477 VKEKSINPNFKAA
+477 LKEKKMNQNFKAA
-490 HIVNRFEGSHI
+490 HIINRYTDDHI
-501 IHNIMTMKSNEK
+501 IHKIMTMESNEK

-524 ITSQL
+524 IASQL

-534 EKTYFDLLNRYSNGD
+534 EDIYFDLLNRYSNGD
-549 NLSDDEREF
+549 KLSDDERQF

>member
-23 KEKVTLSKNGTN
+23 KEKVALSKNGAN

-96 MPDSTKKNDKT
+96 MPDSTKKNDTT

-118 DFYRKTL
+118 DFYNKTL
-125 KVSKDANDYLSK
+125 KSNNDANAYLSK
-137 RDISENMIEIFQIG
+137 RDINQTMIETFQIG
-151 LARDRWDDLTKM
+151 LANDSWDDLTKI
-163 FAKEKL
+163 FTKDKVIE
-169 VDNALEAGLLIKAN
+169 NALEAGLLIKSN
-183 NKVYDRFR
+183 NKIYDRFR

-198 RNSTGNIVGFG
+198 RNSTGNIIGFG
-209 GRVFNKQDGAKYLNS
+209 GRIFNQQDGAKYLNS

-239 YESKKN
+239 YESKKS
-245 INQEDNVL
+245 ISQEDKVL

-285 KKIIRYTKNIIFCF
+285 KKIIRYTNNITFCF
-299 DGDSAGKS
+299 DGDVAGKS

-322 DVQLSLIF
+322 GMQLSLIF

-338 TFVKQKKDEFLTSI
+338 TFVREEKDEFLNLI
-352 ENAIPMSQFIIQSL
+352 NNAMPLSQFIIQSL
-366 RTDLDI
+366 KSNLDI
-372 SSVEGRTAFLLN
+372 NSVEGRTAFLIN
-384 AKKIIDQMPEITYTN
+384 AKKIIDEMPDITYTT
-399 ILKEEFEK
+399 ILKKEFEN
-407 IGGNTINTLKKNN
+407 IGGNTIRKDITPKVEAVN
-420 VSKSQNEEKESN
+420 KESS
-432 IQADSFDIKEL
+432 IQKDHFDIKEL
-443 ALVNILLE
+443 TLINILLE
-451 YPNLLDDDTY
+451 YPSLLEDSTY
-461 ARYITN
+461 AKYITN
-467 NELTNIYDSA
+467 SVLIDIYESA
-477 VKEKSINPNFKAA
+477 LKEKKMNQNFKAA
-490 HIVNRFEGSHI
+490 HIINRYTDDHI
-501 IHNIMTMKSNEK
+501 IHKIMTMESNEK

-524 ITSQL
+524 IASQL

-534 EKTYFDLLNRYSNGD
+534 EDIYFDLLNRYSNGD
-549 NLSDDEREF
+549 KLSDDERQF

>member
-23 KEKVTLSKNGTN
+23 KEKVALSKNGTN

-96 MPDSTKKNDKT
+96 MPDSTKKNDTT

-118 DFYRKTL
+118 DFYNKTL
-125 KVSKDANDYLSK
+125 KSNNDANAYLSK
-137 RDISENMIEIFQIG
+137 RDINQTMIETFQIG
-151 LARDRWDDLTKM
+151 LANDSWDDLTKI
-163 FAKEKL
+163 FTKDKIIE
-169 VDNALEAGLLIKAN
+169 NALEAGLLIKSN
-183 NKVYDRFR
+183 NKIYDRFR

-198 RNSTGNIVGFG
+198 RNSTGNIIGFG
-209 GRVFNKQDGAKYLNS
+209 GRIFNQQDGAKYLNS

-239 YESKKN
+239 YESKKS
-245 INQEDNVL
+245 ISQEDKVL

-285 KKIIRYTKNIIFCF
+285 KKIIRYTNNITFCF
-299 DGDSAGKS
+299 DGDVAGKS

-322 DVQLSLIF
+322 GVQLSLIF

-338 TFVKQKKDEFLTSI
+338 TFVKEEKDEFLNLI
-352 ENAIPMSQFIIQSL
+352 NNAMPLSQFIIQSL
-366 RTDLDI
+366 KSNLDI
-372 SSVEGRTAFLLN
+372 NSVEGRTTFLIN
-384 AKKIIDQMPEITYTN
+384 AKKIIDEMPDITYTT
-399 ILKEEFEK
+399 ILKKEFEN
-407 IGGNTINTLKKNN
+407 IGGNTIRKDIAPKVEAVN
-420 VSKSQNEEKESN
+420 KESS
-432 IQADSFDIKEL
+432 IQKDHFDIKEL
-443 ALVNILLE
+443 TLINILLE
-451 YPNLLDDDTY
+451 YPSLLEDSTY
-461 ARYITN
+461 AKYITN
-467 NELTNIYDSA
+467 SVLIDIYESA
-477 VKEKSINPNFKAA
+477 LKEKKMNQNFKAA
-490 HIVNRFEGSHI
+490 HIINRYTDDHI
-501 IHNIMTMKSNEK
+501 IHKIMTMESNEK

-524 ITSQL
+524 IASQL

-534 EKTYFDLLNRYSNGD
+534 EDIYFDLLNRYSNGD
-549 NLSDDEREF
+549 KLSDDERQF

>member
-23 KEKVTLSKNGTN
+23 KEKVALSKNGAN

-96 MPDSTKKNDKT
+96 MPDSTKKNDTT

-118 DFYRKTL
+118 DFYNKTL
-125 KVSKDANDYLSK
+125 KSNNDANAYLSK
-137 RDISENMIEIFQIG
+137 RDINQTMIETFQIG
-151 LARDRWDDLTKM
+151 LANDSWDDLTKI
-163 FAKEKL
+163 FTKDKVIE
-169 VDNALEAGLLIKAN
+169 NALEAGLLIKSN
-183 NKVYDRFR
+183 NKIYDRFR

-198 RNSTGNIVGFG
+198 RNSTGNIIGFG
-209 GRVFNKQDGAKYLNS
+209 GRIFNQQDGAKYLNS

-239 YESKKN
+239 YESKKS
-245 INQEDNVL
+245 ISQEDKVL

-285 KKIIRYTKNIIFCF
+285 KKIIRYTNNITFCF
-299 DGDSAGKS
+299 DGDVAGKS

-322 DVQLSLIF
+322 GVQLSLIF
-330 LPEGTDPD
+330 LPEGSDPD
-338 TFVKQKKDEFLTSI
+338 TFVKEEKDEFLNLI
-352 ENAIPMSQFIIQSL
+352 NNAMPLSQFIIQSL
-366 RTDLDI
+366 KSNLDI
-372 SSVEGRTAFLLN
+372 NSVEGRTAFLIN
-384 AKKIIDQMPEITYTN
+384 AKKIIDEMPDITYTT
-399 ILKEEFEK
+399 ILKKEFEN
-407 IGGNTINTLKKNN
+407 IGGNTIRKDIAPKVEAVN
-420 VSKSQNEEKESN
+420 KESS
-432 IQADSFDIKEL
+432 IQKDHFDIKEL
-443 ALVNILLE
+443 TLINILLE
-451 YPNLLDDDTY
+451 YPSLLEDSTY
-461 ARYITN
+461 AKYITN
-467 NELTNIYDSA
+467 SVLIDIYESA
-477 VKEKSINPNFKAA
+477 LKEKKMNQNFKAA
-490 HIVNRFEGSHI
+490 HIINRYTDDHI
-501 IHNIMTMKSNEK
+501 IHKIMTMESNEK

-524 ITSQL
+524 IASQL

-534 EKTYFDLLNRYSNGD
+534 EDIYFDLLNRYSNGD
-549 NLSDDEREF
+549 KLSDDERQF

>member
-23 KEKVTLSKNGTN
+23 KEKVALSKNGAN

-96 MPDSTKKNDKT
+96 MPDSTKKNDTT

-118 DFYRKTL
+118 DFYNKTL
-125 KVSKDANDYLSK
+125 KSNNDANAYLSK
-137 RDISENMIEIFQIG
+137 RDINQTMIETFQIG
-151 LARDRWDDLTKM
+151 LANDSWDDLTKI
-163 FAKEKL
+163 FTKDKVIE
-169 VDNALEAGLLIKAN
+169 NALEAGLLIKSN
-183 NKVYDRFR
+183 NKIYDRFR

-198 RNSTGNIVGFG
+198 RNSTGNIIGFG
-209 GRVFNKQDGAKYLNS
+209 GRIFNQQDGAKYLNS

-239 YESKKN
+239 YESKKS
-245 INQEDNVL
+245 ISQEDKVL

-285 KKIIRYTKNIIFCF
+285 KKIIRYTNNITFCF
-299 DGDSAGKS
+299 DGDVAGKS

-322 DVQLSLIF
+322 GVQLSLIF
-330 LPEGTDPD
+330 LPEGSDPD
-338 TFVKQKKDEFLTSI
+338 TFVKEEKDEFLNLI
-352 ENAIPMSQFIIQSL
+352 NNAMPLSQFIIQSL
-366 RTDLDI
+366 KSNLDI
-372 SSVEGRTAFLLN
+372 NSVEGRTAFLIN
-384 AKKIIDQMPEITYTN
+384 AKKIIDEMPDITYTT
-399 ILKEEFEK
+399 ILKKEFEN
-407 IGGNTINTLKKNN
+407 IGGNTIRKDIAPKVEAVN
-420 VSKSQNEEKESN
+420 KESS
-432 IQADSFDIKEL
+432 IQKDHFDIKEL
-443 ALVNILLE
+443 TLINILLE
-451 YPNLLDDDTY
+451 YPSLLEDSTY
-461 ARYITN
+461 AKYITN
-467 NELTNIYDSA
+467 SVLIDIYESA
-477 VKEKSINPNFKAA
+477 LKEKKMNQNFKAA
-490 HIVNRFEGSHI
+490 HIINRYTDDHI
-501 IHNIMTMKSNEK
+501 IHKIMTMESNEK
-513 SEDSARLTINE
+513 SEDSARLTVNE
-524 ITSQL
+524 IASQL

-534 EKTYFDLLNRYSNGD
+534 EDIYFDLLNRYSNGD
-549 NLSDDEREF
+549 KLSDDERQF

>member
-23 KEKVTLSKNGTN
+23 KEKVALSKNGAN

-96 MPDSTKKNDKT
+96 MPDSTKKNDTT

-118 DFYRKTL
+118 DFYNKTL
-125 KVSKDANDYLSK
+125 KSNNDANAYLSK
-137 RDISENMIEIFQIG
+137 RDINQTMIETFQIG
-151 LARDRWDDLTKM
+151 LANDSWDDLTKI
-163 FAKEKL
+163 FTKDKVIE
-169 VDNALEAGLLIKAN
+169 NALEAGLLIKSN
-183 NKVYDRFR
+183 NKIYDRFR

-198 RNSTGNIVGFG
+198 RNSTGNIIGFG
-209 GRVFNKQDGAKYLNS
+209 GRIFNQQDGAKYLNS

-239 YESKKN
+239 YESKKS
-245 INQEDNVL
+245 ISQEDKVL

-285 KKIIRYTKNIIFCF
+285 KKIIRYTNNITFCF
-299 DGDSAGKS
+299 DGDVAGKS

-322 DVQLSLIF
+322 GVQLSLIF
-330 LPEGTDPD
+330 LPEGSDPD
-338 TFVKQKKDEFLTSI
+338 TFVKEEKDEFLNLI
-352 ENAIPMSQFIIQSL
+352 NNAMPLSQFIIQSL
-366 RTDLDI
+366 KSNLDI
-372 SSVEGRTAFLLN
+372 NSVEGRTAFLIN
-384 AKKIIDQMPEITYTN
+384 AKKIIDEMPDITYTT
-399 ILKEEFEK
+399 ILKKEFEN
-407 IGGNTINTLKKNN
+407 IGGNTIRKDIAPKVEAVN
-420 VSKSQNEEKESN
+420 KESS
-432 IQADSFDIKEL
+432 IKKDHFDIKEL
-443 ALVNILLE
+443 TLINILLE
-451 YPNLLDDDTY
+451 YPSLLEDRTY
-461 ARYITN
+461 AKYIN
-467 NELTNIYDSA
+467 NSVLKDIYESA
-477 VKEKSINPNFKAA
+477 LKEKKMNQNFKAA
-490 HIVNRFEGSHI
+490 HIINRYTDDHI
-501 IHNIMTMKSNEK
+501 IHKIMTMESNEK

-524 ITSQL
+524 IASQL

-534 EKTYFDLLNRYSNGD
+534 EDIYFDLLNRYSNGD
-549 NLSDDEREF
+549 RLSDDERQF

>member
-23 KEKVTLSKNGTN
+23 KEKVALSKNGAN

-96 MPDSTKKNDKT
+96 MPDSTKKNDTT

-118 DFYRKTL
+118 DFYNKTL
-125 KVSKDANDYLSK
+125 KSNNDANAYLSK
-137 RDISENMIEIFQIG
+137 RDINQTMIETFQIG
-151 LARDRWDDLTKM
+151 LANDSWDDLTKI
-163 FAKEKL
+163 FTKDKVIE
-169 VDNALEAGLLIKAN
+169 NALEAGLLIKSN
-183 NKVYDRFR
+183 NKIYDRFR

-198 RNSTGNIVGFG
+198 RNSTGNIIGFG
-209 GRVFNKQDGAKYLNS
+209 GRIFNQQDGAKYLNS

-239 YESKKN
+239 YESKKS
-245 INQEDNVL
+245 ISQEDKVL

-285 KKIIRYTKNIIFCF
+285 KKIIRYTNNITFCF
-299 DGDSAGKS
+299 DGDVAGKS

-322 DVQLSLIF
+322 GVQLSLIF
-330 LPEGTDPD
+330 LPEGSDPD
-338 TFVKQKKDEFLTSI
+338 TFVKEEKDEFLNLI
-352 ENAIPMSQFIIQSL
+352 NNAMPLSQFIIQSL
-366 RTDLDI
+366 KSNLDI
-372 SSVEGRTAFLLN
+372 NSVEGRTAFLIN
-384 AKKIIDQMPEITYTN
+384 AKKIIDEMPDITYTT
-399 ILKEEFEK
+399 ILQKEFEN
-407 IGGNTINTLKKNN
+407 IGGNTIRKDIAPKVEAVN
-420 VSKSQNEEKESN
+420 KESS
-432 IQADSFDIKEL
+432 IKKDHFDIKEL
-443 ALVNILLE
+443 TLINILLE
-451 YPNLLDDDTY
+451 YPSLLEDRTY
-461 ARYITN
+461 AKYIN
-467 NELTNIYDSA
+467 NSVLKDIYESA
-477 VKEKSINPNFKAA
+477 LKEKKMNQNFKAA
-490 HIVNRFEGSHI
+490 HIINRYTDDHI
-501 IHNIMTMKSNEK
+501 IHKIMTMESNEK

-524 ITSQL
+524 IASQL

-534 EKTYFDLLNRYSNGD
+534 EDIYFDLLNRYSNGD
-549 NLSDDEREF
+549 KLSDDERQF

>member
-23 KEKVTLSKNGTN
+23 KEKVTLSKNGAN

-96 MPDSTKKNDKT
+96 MPDSTKKNDTT

-118 DFYRKTL
+118 DFYNKTL
-125 KVSKDANDYLSK
+125 KSNNDANAYLSK
-137 RDISENMIEIFQIG
+137 RDINQTMIETFQIG
-151 LARDRWDDLTKM
+151 LANDSWDDLTKI
-163 FAKEKL
+163 FTKDKVIE
-169 VDNALEAGLLIKAN
+169 NALEAGLLIKSN
-183 NKVYDRFR
+183 NKIYDRFR

-198 RNSTGNIVGFG
+198 RNSTGNIIGFG
-209 GRVFNKQDGAKYLNS
+209 GRIFNQQDGAKYLNS

-239 YESKKN
+239 YESKKS
-245 INQEDNVL
+245 ISQEDKVL

-285 KKIIRYTKNIIFCF
+285 KKIIRYTNNITFCF
-299 DGDSAGKS
+299 DGDVAGKS

-322 DVQLSLIF
+322 GVQLSLIF
-330 LPEGTDPD
+330 LPEGSDPD
-338 TFVKQKKDEFLTSI
+338 TFVKEEKDEFLNLI
-352 ENAIPMSQFIIQSL
+352 NNAIPLSQFIIQSL
-366 RTDLDI
+366 KSNLDI
-372 SSVEGRTAFLLN
+372 NSVEGRTAFLIN
-384 AKKIIDQMPEITYTN
+384 AKKIIDEMPDITYTT
-399 ILKEEFEK
+399 ILKKEFEN
-407 IGGNTINTLKKNN
+407 IGGNTIRKDIAPKVEAVN
-420 VSKSQNEEKESN
+420 KESST
-432 IQADSFDIKEL
+432 QKDHFDIKEL
-443 ALVNILLE
+443 TLINILLE
-451 YPNLLDDDTY
+451 YPSLLEDSAY
-461 ARYITN
+461 AKYITN
-467 NELTNIYDSA
+467 SVLIDIYESA
-477 VKEKSINPNFKAA
+477 LKEKKMNQNFKAA
-490 HIVNRFEGSHI
+490 HIINRYTDDHI
-501 IHNIMTMKSNEK
+501 IHKIMTMESNEK

-524 ITSQL
+524 IASQL

-534 EKTYFDLLNRYSNGD
+534 EDIYFDLLNRYSNGD
-549 NLSDDEREF
+549 RLSDDERQF